1 VIVLDKLT
9 RPNSDKAPLLFHY
22 NEALYIDQIL
32 YRTAN
37 RESFDTHYARVL
49 EERKASAEKDR
60 MNVLYVA
67 LTRAVEGLI
76 VVKKPEGSIFDAIHM
91 VPVERGVLQ
100 VLPKAEEE
108 TLSKTK
114 ETENMTLSY
123 YGSQEV
129 KERQEEDEKDLDAIL
144 FGTALHYALEMMG
157 RFEESQIASALTAV
171 RNRYGQLLS
180 PEALQQKENRIR
192 RLVNDAAFQVL
203 LENAEISREQA
214 FFFDGEMRQI
224 DLLLTYDDHMLVID
238 YKSSRKYHI
247 EHQEQV
253 QTYRRAVE
261 RITGKPTE
269 GMLVYLLKD
278 EISIE
283 NLK

>member
-1 VIVLDKLT
+1 MERMTIKNYATRNKLSIF
-9 RPNSDKAPLLFHY
+9 NVVKMVKSG
-22 NEALYIDQIL
+22 ALKSEVVEENGKEVTYIL
-32 YRTAN
+32 
-37 RESFDTHYARVL
+37 
-49 EERKASAEKDR
+49 AEKDSSTS
-60 MNVLYVA
+60 L
-67 LTRAVEGLI
+67 
-76 VVKKPEGSIFDAIHM
+76 PE
-91 VPVERGVLQ
+91 
-100 VLPKAEEE
+100 KN
-108 TLSKTK
+108 LSK
-114 ETENMTLSY
+114 S
-123 YGSQEV
+123 
-129 KERQEEDEKDLDAIL
+129 REDEKDLDAIL

-171 RNRYGQLLS
+171 CNRYGQLLS
-180 PEALQQKENRIR
+180 PEALQQIENRIR
-192 RLVNDAAFQVL
+192 RLVNDAAFQAL